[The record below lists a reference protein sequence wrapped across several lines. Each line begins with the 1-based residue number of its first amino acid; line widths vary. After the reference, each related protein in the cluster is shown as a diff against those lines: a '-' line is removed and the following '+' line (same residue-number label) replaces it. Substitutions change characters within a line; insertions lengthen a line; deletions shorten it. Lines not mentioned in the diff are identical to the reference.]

1 MKILVSAVGTR
12 GDIQP
17 ALALALELKKRS
29 HSVRMCISPN
39 FLEWAQSLGLDA
51 LPMGVEMRMPSQ
63 KSVTP
68 PKLTPEEIKRMQASM
83 PDLITDQFN
92 VIGEASKN
100 CDIIIGANAHQ
111 YAAPS
116 IAERMGMHCITA
128 VYSPTAI
135 PSLSIAPPS
144 VQGQNS
150 TTEISIAEQW
160 LISKKIW
167 NERALNRIN
176 HNRER
181 LGLIPISDVLDY
193 VLTDH
198 TWLAADA
205 LLAAMP
211 PVPER
216 NIFQTGTWV
225 LPDDTP
231 LPVKLNLFIENGEPP
246 VLVGF
251 GSMPASGDIA
261 RHIVEALYSHGK
273 RIIVMKGWAALDIVE
288 ESQNCIVIDEV
299 NYTMLLPRLTAIIH
313 HGGAGTTAVAAR
325 SGIPQIITPMFG
337 DQFYWGNRIKEL
349 GIGDTI
355 PYASVTR
362 KLMQELMEKVFTQD
376 VQSSARAISGRVR
389 HDGTEV
395 AAKKLDNYYGTAKK

>member
-1 MKILVSAVGTR
+1 MKILISAVGTR

-17 ALALALELKKRS
+17 ALALALELKKRN

-39 FLEWAQSLGLDA
+39 FLDWAQNLGLDA

-68 PKLTPEEIKRMQASM
+68 PKLTPEELKRLQASM
-83 PDLITDQFN
+83 PDLITDQFE

-116 IAERMGMHCITA
+116 IAERMGIHCITA

-135 PSLSIAPPS
+135 PSLSIAPPPI
-144 VQGQNS
+144 QGQNS
-150 TTEISIAEQW
+150 TADISIAEQW
-160 LISKKIW
+160 LISRMMW

-176 HNRER
+176 QNRER
-181 LGLIPISDVLDY
+181 LGLTPISDVLDY

-205 LLAAMP
+205 ILAP
-211 PVPER
+211 LQPIPER
-216 NIFQTGTWV
+216 NIFQSGTWV

-231 LPVKLNLFIENGEPP
+231 LPAKLNLFIENGDPP
-246 VLVGF
+246 VLIGF

-273 RIIVMKGWAALDIVE
+273 RIIVMKGWADLDIVE
-288 ESQNCIVIDEV
+288 EAQNCIVIEEV
-299 NYTMLLPRLTAIIH
+299 NYNKLLPLVTAIIH
-313 HGGAGTTAVAAR
+313 HGGAGTTAAAAR
-325 SGIPQIITPMFG
+325 AGIPQIITPMFS
-337 DQFYWGNRIKEL
+337 DQFYWGNRVNEL
-349 GIGDTI
+349 GIGVTK
-355 PYASVTR
+355 PYASVT
-362 KLMQELMEKVFTQD
+362 MELMEEYLEKVIIPD
-376 VQSSARAISGRVR
+376 VQGRARRLAGQVR
-389 HDGTEV
+389 NDGAEL
-395 AAKKLDNYYGTAKK
+395 AAKQLDHYY